1 MINITDRLNVSPVH
15 CPIAPA
21 VASPHAPA
29 QPRQHQRALVDV
41 TRKAGFPHLNSKYL
55 YSLWAI
61 TNPYDCQRIYHQF
74 RKTSVKIHKKK
85 NYKLLFTSTCP
96 DVCVIKV
103 FMLNF
108 THTLLCHQAS
118 SNRIDMKIGM
128 LS

>member
-85 NYKLLFTSTCP
+85 ITSFYLLPLVPMFVDQSFH
-96 DVCVIKV
+96 DE
-103 FMLNF
+103 FH
-108 THTLLCHQAS
+108 THIIVS
-118 SNRIDMKIGM
+118 SSLQQSN
-128 LS
+128 